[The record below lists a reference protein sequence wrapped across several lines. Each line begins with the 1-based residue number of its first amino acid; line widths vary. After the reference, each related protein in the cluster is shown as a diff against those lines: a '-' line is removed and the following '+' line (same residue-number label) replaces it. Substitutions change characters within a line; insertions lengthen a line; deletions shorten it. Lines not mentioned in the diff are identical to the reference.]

1 VKSILKYRTDT
12 IMTLNIPLELDVH
25 DGLLP
30 TLTDT
35 CDAHRGITSAKKWF
49 QPIKNRGW

>member
-1 VKSILKYRTDT
+1 MVSNPMNGCNQFETLGQQVDASGVKSILKYRTDT

-30 TLTDT
+30 T
-35 CDAHRGITSAKKWF
+35 
-49 QPIKNRGW
+49 